1 MNRQPGADKQYRVKT
16 RKLYVTVMWNLWSLA
31 YTSFI
36 CIDVMMHGHISKCAV
51 TLLCSALLRQYVLEM
66 SAACLP
72 MVASEGVQQQPICS
86 IGNISYCLC
95 YINRDG

>member
-1 MNRQPGADKQYRVKT
+1 MNRQHGTDKQYGVKT
-16 RKLYVTVMWNLWSLA
+16 RKRQVPVMWNLWSLA

-36 CIDVMMHGHISKCAV
+36 CIDVMMHGHISKCTV
-51 TLLCSALLRQYVLEM
+51 TLSCSALVRQYVLEM
-66 SAACLP
+66 HAACLSV
-72 MVASEGVQQQPICS
+72 VASEVQQQPICS